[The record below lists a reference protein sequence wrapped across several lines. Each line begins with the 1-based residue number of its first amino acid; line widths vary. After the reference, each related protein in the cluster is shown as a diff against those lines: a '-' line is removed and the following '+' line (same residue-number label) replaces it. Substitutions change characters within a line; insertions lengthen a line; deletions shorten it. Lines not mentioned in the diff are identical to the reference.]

1 MRKLL
6 YIFFIALIVLLGI
19 TPAEASS
26 NDSTHER
33 HSVAERFAHDYVYEL
48 GARFKGKD
56 AMKADK
62 ATWELLEQIEGERYK
77 ILDTVDDPD
86 VFDYRE
92 IKHITRQGEE
102 IRMTVKDRYGG
113 FAAMAVEDKITHNI
127 YIVIRGTDVLFT
139 LEDNTSTDINDYGW
153 GKTVG
158 RNQYSH
164 FKGRLGTWVE
174 KFCSKVRKQ
183 NPPARLIITGHSLGG
198 AIAQR
203 LVADH
208 PDKVDEMVIFQ
219 APGVEEGVT
228 GTFNAVDEK
237 KQPRTTLYVAEYDL
251 VSDAGARHVMRKDG
265 KVVVAHIEGLRSN
278 FASHSQLLLQ
288 KKNHAK
294 LNKVDGKP
302 DLSNKYGD
310 ISYHWITRDEYQSKR
325 GYLGNLT
332 PARIRKN
339 NMNLSIQVRNKK
351 NRKPVADASVT
362 MGFEYCDLYSGIK
375 ESWQT
380 KTSSTDGN
388 VTLDEI
394 PYIPEGDTLQISANC
409 ARYHDYSGSFILRP
423 GGRLAL
429 NDAPLSLYAAGVTP
443 GDSIELE
450 PFAFR
455 VVVKT
460 VEKEKGADT
469 RLSGVRAMIRM
480 GDKVW
485 DDYTGNGEVVFFP
498 PFLNEGEEVKMMIEK
513 QGYETVNGRFKLQL
527 KNNAIAVIEVD
538 NRGCT
543 QSFRDIPAENRG
555 KKENEIDITAY
566 MRQITRNVTFTVRTL
581 DKKTKKAVKGAKV
594 VFIAGDQTS
603 APVRT
608 DESGKAT
615 AKLENVKA
623 TSAKV
628 QVTYEGKHIET
639 TVGITDVGSSS
650 SGSEPGS
657 KAVTEGEAAVTVPL
671 EPQQAKLSV
680 KVGDKITRQPLPG
693 VAVNVLVDGNSVDS
707 GNTDA
712 NGDYQAMIPGGQQAT
727 VSLNLK
733 GYESATS
740 TKTIVDQAVSF
751 SGTLQPLLS
760 ATLDGPRSATTGS
773 DCTYKAAVNGGTAPY
788 TFEWYLDGKKQ
799 GARAEAVEISWA
811 TPGAHLLKIS
821 IRDKEGLS
829 CESGVSVNVEA
840 GKLAA
845 QLSGPTNVK
854 MTDKTEHEVKC
865 EGGVPPYIFQWFA
878 DGKRANTS
886 AESTSVTITWA
897 GQTPG
902 KHSLEVQVTDSKGSS
917 VRAGQQITLG
927 AEKFDISAYGPTKVK
942 QGEESTYGVK
952 VQGGV
957 PPYSF
962 RWFLDGADQSLKGD
976 KISVTWANSGTRRL
990 GVVVT
995 DSTGARKEIADTI
1008 TVSPAGSAPV
1018 QTSTGSGGNSGYSG
1032 SYSGRIVLDR
1042 SFNLKSKHYNPLTVT
1057 VKGSS
1062 FSGSFSKNESTY
1074 YGMQFIG
1081 QFSGTVSEY
1090 YDKMAQCVIKGRM
1103 IIKGTITG
1111 TCISAR
1117 LSGSGKDEYP
1127 LKGEINGVI
1136 VSDGSAGGAVDLT
1149 IIGLKFHG
1157 HYEWRAR
1164 K

>member
-1 MRKLL
+1 MKKLL
-6 YIFFIALIVLLGI
+6 YLSFIALIVMLGI
-19 TPAEASS
+19 APAEASS
-26 NDSTHER
+26 KDSTHER

-56 AMKADK
+56 AMKADR
-62 ATWELLEQIEGERYK
+62 ATWQRLEQIEGERYK
-77 ILDTVDDPD
+77 ILDTVDDPE

-92 IKHITRQGEE
+92 IRHITRQGDE
-102 IRMTVKDRYGG
+102 IKLTVKDRYGG

-153 GKTVG
+153 GRTVG

-164 FKGRLGTWVE
+164 FKDRLGTWVE
-174 KFCSKVRKQ
+174 KYSRQ
-183 NPPARLIITGHSLGG
+183 ARSNDPPARLIITGHSLGG

-208 PDKVDEMVIFQ
+208 PSKVDEMVIFQ
-219 APGVEEGVT
+219 APGVEEEVS
-228 GTFNAVDEK
+228 GTFNSVDEK

-265 KVVVAHIEGLRSN
+265 KVVVAHTEGLRSN

-325 GYLGNLT
+325 GLLGNLT

-380 KTSSTDGN
+380 KTSGTDGN
-388 VTLDEI
+388 ITFAEI

-409 ARYHDYSGSFILRP
+409 PRYHDYSGSFILGP

-429 NDAPLSLYAAGVTP
+429 KDAPPSLYAAGVTP

-455 VVVKT
+455 VVVNT
-460 VEKEKGADT
+460 LEKGKGAAAGI
-469 RLSGVRAMIRM
+469 SGVRAVIKM

-485 DDYTGNGEVVFFP
+485 DDYTSNGKVVFFP
-498 PFLNEGEEVKMMIEK
+498 PFLKEGEDVKMMIEK
-513 QGYETVNGRFKLQL
+513 QGYERINRGFNVQL

-538 NRGCT
+538 NNGCR
-543 QSFRDIPAENRG
+543 QYFRDISAENKG
-555 KKENEIDITAY
+555 KNENEIDITAY

-581 DKKTKKAVKGAKV
+581 DKKNKKAVKGAKV
-594 VFIAGDQTS
+594 VFTAGDQTS
-603 APVRT
+603 VPVRT
-608 DESGKAT
+608 DETGT
-615 AKLENVKA
+615 AKVKMENVKV

-628 QVTYEGKHIET
+628 QVTYEGKTIET
-639 TVGITDVGSSS
+639 TVGITDAGGSG

-657 KAVTEGEAAVTVPL
+657 GAVLEGEAAVTVPL

-680 KVGDKITRQPLPG
+680 KVGDKITRQPLSG
-693 VAVNVLVDGNSVDS
+693 VTVNVLVDGSSVDS
-707 GNTDA
+707 GSTDA
-712 NGDYQAMIPGGQQAT
+712 NGDYQVMIPGGQQAT
-727 VSLNLK
+727 VSLSCK
-733 GYESATS
+733 GYESATA
-740 TKTIVDQAVSF
+740 TRAIVDQAVSF

-760 ATLDGPRSATTGS
+760 ATLAGPQSATTGS
-773 DCTYKAAVNGGTAPY
+773 DCTYKAAVNGGTRPY
-788 TFEWYLDGKKQ
+788 TIEWYLDGKKQ
-799 GARAEAVEISWA
+799 STSSEAVEISWA
-811 TPGAHLLKIS
+811 TPGTHLLKIN
-821 IRDKEGLS
+821 IRDKAGLS
-829 CESGVSVNVEA
+829 CEGGLSVNVEA
-840 GKLAA
+840 AKLTAR
-845 QLSGPTNVK
+845 LTGPAKVK
-854 MTDKTEHEVKC
+854 MTDRTEHMVKC
-865 EGGVPPYIFQWFA
+865 EGGVPPYTFQWFA
-878 DGKRANTS
+878 DGKRANTKP
-886 AESTSVTITWA
+886 ESTSVIITWS

-902 KHSLEVQVTDSKGSS
+902 KHSLEVQVTDSNGSS
-917 VRAGQQITLG
+917 VRSGQHITLE
-927 AEKFDISAYGPTKVK
+927 AEKFDVSAYGPVNVK

-952 VQGGV
+952 VEGGI
-957 PPYSF
+957 PPYSIK
-962 RWFLDGADQSLKGD
+962 WYLDGVVQSVKSD
-976 KISVTWANSGTRRL
+976 KISITWANPGTRRL

-995 DSTGARKEIADTI
+995 DSTGSKKEIVDTI
-1008 TVSPAGSAPV
+1008 KVNPAEIAPAG
-1018 QTSTGSGGNSGYSG
+1018 TGSVDNSGYNG
-1032 SYSGRIVLDR
+1032 SYNGRIVLGR
-1042 SFNLKSKHYNPLTVT
+1042 SFNMKSEHYNLLSVT

-1062 FSGSFSKNESTY
+1062 LSGSFSKNESTY

-1103 IIKGTITG
+1103 TIKGTITG
-1111 TCISAR
+1111 TCISQR
-1117 LSGSGKDEYP
+1117 VSGGGKDEYP

-1136 VSDGSAGGAVDLT
+1136 VSDGSAAGMVHF
-1149 IIGLKFHG
+1149 IVPGLQYNA
-1157 HYEWRAR
+1157 HYEWRVR

>member
-1 MRKLL
+1 MKKLL
-6 YIFFIALIVLLGI
+6 YLSFIALIVLMSI

-26 NDSTHER
+26 KDSTHER
-33 HSVAERFAHDYVYEL
+33 HSVAERFAHDYIYEL

-56 AMKADK
+56 AMKADR
-62 ATWELLEQIEGERYK
+62 ATWQRLEQIEGERYK

-86 VFDYRE
+86 VFDYSVIR
-92 IKHITRQGEE
+92 HITRQGDE
-102 IRMTVKDRYGG
+102 IKLTVKDHYGG
-113 FAAMAVEDKITHNI
+113 FAAMAVEDKATHNI

-139 LEDNTSTDINDYGW
+139 LEDNSSTDLNDYGW

-164 FKGRLGTWVE
+164 FNGRLGTWVE
-174 KFCSKVRKQ
+174 KYSRQ
-183 NPPARLIITGHSLGG
+183 ARSNDPPARLIITGHSLGG

-208 PDKVDEMVIFQ
+208 PSKVDEMVIFQ
-219 APGVEEGVT
+219 APGVEEAVT
-228 GTFNAVDEK
+228 GTFNSVDEK

-294 LNKVDGKP
+294 LNRVDGKP

-310 ISYHWITRDEYQSKR
+310 INYHWITRDEYQTRR
-325 GYLGNLT
+325 GISLGNLT
-332 PARIRKN
+332 PSKIRKS
-339 NMNLSIQVRNKK
+339 NMNLSIKVINKK

-380 KTSSTDGN
+380 KTSGTDGN
-388 VTLDEI
+388 VTFAEI
-394 PYIPEGDTLQISANC
+394 PYIPEKDTLQISANC
-409 ARYHDYSGSFILRP
+409 ARYNDYSGSFILGP
-423 GGRLAL
+423 GGSLAL
-429 NDAPLSLYAAGVTP
+429 KDAPPSLSAAGVTSS
-443 GDSIELE
+443 DNIQLE
-450 PFAFR
+450 PLGFR

-460 VEKEKGADT
+460 VEKEKGADA
-469 RLSGVRAMIRM
+469 RLSGARAMIRM

-485 DDYTGNGEVVFFP
+485 DDYTSNGAVVFFP

-538 NRGCT
+538 SRGCT

-581 DKKTKKAVKGAKV
+581 DKKTRKAVKGAKV
-594 VFIAGDQTS
+594 VFTAGDQSS

-608 DESGKAT
+608 DESGTAT

-628 QVTYEGKHIET
+628 LVTYEGTQIET

-693 VAVNVLVDGNSVDS
+693 VTVNVLVDGNSVDS
-707 GNTDA
+707 GSTDA

-727 VSLNLK
+727 VSLNRK

-740 TKTIVDQAVSF
+740 TRTIVDQAVSF

-760 ATLDGPRSATTGS
+760 VTLAGPGSPATGD
-773 DCTYKAAVNGGTAPY
+773 DCTYKAVVNGGTSPY

-799 GARAEAVEISWA
+799 GASAEAVEISWV
-811 TPGAHLLKIS
+811 TPGAHLLKIR

-829 CESGVSVNVEA
+829 CEGGVSVNVEA

-865 EGGVPPYIFQWFA
+865 EGGVPPYMFQWFA

-917 VRAGQQITLG
+917 VRAGQHITLG
-927 AEKFDISAYGPTKVK
+927 AEKFDVSAYGPTKVK

-962 RWFLDGADQSLKGD
+962 RWYLDGADQSLKSD
-976 KISVTWANSGTRRL
+976 KISVTWANPGTRRL
-990 GVVVT
+990 GVVIT

-1008 TVSPAGSAPV
+1008 TVSPEGSDPV
-1018 QTSTGSGGNSGYSG
+1018 QTTTGCSGN
-1032 SYSGRIVLDR
+1032 YSGRIVLDR
-1042 SFNLKSKHYNPLTVT
+1042 SFNMKSEHYNLLRIIVR
-1057 VKGSS
+1057 GSS
-1062 FSGSFSKNESTY
+1062 LNGTFLKNESTY
-1074 YGMQFIG
+1074 YGMQFFG
-1081 QFSGTVSEY
+1081 QFSGTISEY

-1103 IIKGTITG
+1103 RIKGTITG
-1111 TCISAR
+1111 TCISQR
-1117 LSGSGKDEYP
+1117 VSGSRKDEYP

-1136 VSDGSAGGAVDLT
+1136 LDDGSASGTVDFNVPALQHT
-1149 IIGLKFHG
+1149 G
-1157 HYEWRAR
+1157 HYEWKAR
-1164 K
+1164 N